1 MERHD
6 DPILMEGTVLHNG
19 RWKHGAAASLGEE
32 QEQVFA
38 KFSRYGSVTKHMSP
52 ACVSEFLTRRDHLIE
67 AIFDHNEDKEQGIG
81 NSLVKRLAKV
91 SKKVN
96 EFSKKLQNPLAL
108 CGLEEKVLLVT
119 LKHLQQ
125 SALDKKSNT
134 APRQR
139 IIAVAKIWIQ

>member
-1 MERHD
+1 MRNAGCFTALLED
-6 DPILMEGTVLHNG
+6 YLALE
-19 RWKHGAAASLGEE
+19 AEA
-32 QEQVFA
+32 
-38 KFSRYGSVTKHMSP
+38 
-52 ACVSEFLTRRDHLIE
+52 RRDHLIA
-67 AIFDHNEDKEQGIG
+67 AIFDHNEDKEQGIE
-81 NSLVKRLAKV
+81 NSLV